1 VPSPLADETEMV
13 LSQIRMKPE
22 HPSTALPQTARI
34 HFGRAYI
41 IHHTL
46 PVQTLGLV
54 HSASMETLRDQFE
67 EKVFRKDKEQMERS
81 RDDEDDHEGDYDLK
95 STENSSFDANVV
107 AADIEVVKDMRQ
119 SIIKVLGSDLSPAQN

>member
-1 VPSPLADETEMV
+1 
-13 LSQIRMKPE
+13 
-22 HPSTALPQTARI
+22 
-34 HFGRAYI
+34 
-41 IHHTL
+41 
-46 PVQTLGLV
+46 
-54 HSASMETLRDQFE
+54 METLRDQFE

-81 RDDEDDHEGDYDLK
+81 RDDEDDHEGDYNLK